1 MAKKYTD
8 RNYQHSLPKSRLQQM
23 VNMFKMKEG
32 GVMVLL
38 SIGMACMYCA
48 PYYKQSFDV
57 GRKEF
62 MRREDRKVAAAIL
75 AGEADDSTTS

>member
-23 VNMFKMKEG
+23 VNVFKTKEG
-32 GVMVLL
+32 AILVLL
-38 SIGMACMYCA
+38 SIGMSCLYWA
-48 PYYKQSFDV
+48 PYYYQSKDV